1 MREDRNNVKEINTES
16 LSTFSPDLLNGKRL
30 CLSVPEAAKM
40 LGLSKNFTYELVR
53 QGAIPSIKLGKR
65 ILISRMQL
73 EEILKRGNE

>member
-1 MREDRNNVKEINTES
+1 MKTMNTVNPD
-16 LSTFSPDLLNGKRL
+16 TFSPDLLNGKRL